1 MLDQRERVVPV
12 HIEDEMKKSYI
23 DYAMSVI
30 VGRALPEVRDGLKPV
45 HRRIIYDMHLQGM
58 NSNKPYKKCAAVVGD
73 TIKLFHPHGDMAI
86 YDALVRLGQDFASRY
101 PLIDGQ
107 GNFGSIDGD
116 PPAAYRY
123 TESRLAKIAE
133 EMLIDIDK
141 DTVNFVPNFDEST
154 QEPVVL
160 PCRVPNLLINGS
172 AGIAVGMATN
182 IPPHNL
188 SEVIDGLIL
197 LLDKP
202 EATLEEI
209 MKCIPGPDFPTGAQI
224 LGREGIVEAYRT
236 GKGKVLMRAQAVIE
250 SLKAGKTQIV
260 VTEIPYQVNKSTLV
274 ENIALLIREKKVE
287 GITDLRD
294 ESDREG
300 MRIVIELKKDAIP
313 QVILNQLYK
322 HTQLQESFGIINLAL
337 VDGSPRYLSLQKM
350 LILFIDHR
358 KDVIIRRTKF
368 ELRKAQE
375 RAHIL
380 EGLKIALDHLDAVIK
395 LIRASKTPEEA
406 KEGLM
411 IKFGLTETQSLAIL
425 AMRLQ
430 QLTGLERQKIDEE
443 YRAIIKTIEYLN
455 SILRNQKMVLDI
467 IKKELIEVKE
477 KHGDARRTQIVAAE
491 GEFEMEDLIAEENM
505 VVTITHGGYIK
516 RISPSTYH
524 TQRRGGVGVTGMET
538 KEEDFVEQFF
548 IASTHD
554 YLLFFTD
561 KGRVHWLKVYEIPQG
576 GRAAKGKAIVNMLEV
591 SAEDKIT
598 ASIPVREFDDQHYI
612 VMLSEQGTIKKTELS
627 AFSNPRKGG
636 IIAMTIEDGD
646 KLVEA
651 KLTNGNQQILI
662 GTKQGQAIRFPET
675 DVRPMGRSAQGV
687 RGIRLEKDDIVI
699 GMEIVQEGSTLLT
712 VCENGYGK
720 RTELDEYRIQGRG
733 GKGIINIK
741 TDERNGMVVGIKEV
755 IDTDK
760 MMLITSKGMVIQCPI
775 ADIRA
780 ISRNTKGVRLIK
792 LEEGDKVAAVAR
804 LGEKD
809 SDNGNGNDKPDSIP
823 EEKADS

>member
-1 MLDQRERVVPV
+1 MFDQRERVVSV

-45 HRRIIYDMHLQGM
+45 HRRIIYDMYLQGM
-58 NSNKPYKKCAAVVGD
+58 MSNKPYKKCAAIVGD
-73 TIKLFHPHGDMAI
+73 TIKLFHPHGEMAI
-86 YDALVRLGQDFASRY
+86 YDALVRFAQDFACRY

-123 TESRLAKIAE
+123 TEARLSAIAE
-133 EMLIDIDK
+133 EMLVDIDK

-154 QEPVVL
+154 TEPTVL
-160 PCRVPNLLINGS
+160 PCRIPNLLINGS
-172 AGIAVGMATN
+172 SGIAVGMATN

-188 SEVIDGLIL
+188 NEVVDALIL
-197 LLDKP
+197 LIDKP
-202 EATLEEI
+202 EASLEEI
-209 MKCIPGPDFPTGAQI
+209 MQVLPGPDFPTGAQI
-224 LGREGIVEAYRT
+224 LGREGIIEAYRT
-236 GKGKVLMRAQAVIE
+236 GKGKIVIRAQAMIE
-250 SLKAGKTQIV
+250 TLKGGKTQIV
-260 VTEIPYQVNKSTLV
+260 VNEIPYQVNKANLIESIASLV
-274 ENIALLIREKKVE
+274 REKKIE
-287 GITDLRD
+287 GISDLRD

-313 QVILNQLYK
+313 QVVLNQLYK
-322 HTQLQESFGIINLAL
+322 HTQLQDSFGIINLAL
-337 VDGSPRYLSLQKM
+337 VDGSPRYLSLPKM
-350 LILFIDHR
+350 LLLFIEHR
-358 KDVIIRRTKF
+358 KEVVTRRTKF
-368 ELRKAQE
+368 ELRKAQD

-380 EGLKIALDHLDAVIK
+380 EGLKIALDHLDAVIN

-406 KEGLM
+406 RDGLM
-411 IKFGLTETQSLAIL
+411 TKFGLTETQALAIL

-430 QLTGLERQKIDEE
+430 QLTGLERQKIDDE
-443 YRAIIKTIEYLN
+443 YRELIKTIEYLN
-455 SILRNQKMVLDI
+455 SILRNPKMVLDI
-467 IKKELIEVKE
+467 IKKELREVKE
-477 KHGDARRTQIVAAE
+477 KHGDKRRTQIVDAE
-491 GEFEMEDLIAEENM
+491 GDFEMEDLIAEENM

-538 KEEDFVEQFF
+538 KEEDFVEQLF

-554 YLLFFTD
+554 YILFFTD
-561 KGRVHWLKVYEIPQG
+561 KGKVHWLKVYEIPQG
-576 GRAAKGKAIVNMLEV
+576 GRAAKGKAIVNLLEI
-591 SAEDKIT
+591 SPEEKIT
-598 ASIPVREFDDQHYI
+598 AGIPVREFDSEHYI
-612 VMLSEQGTIKKTELS
+612 VMVTEQGIIKKTELA

-636 IIAMTIEDGD
+636 IIAVSLEPGD

-651 KLTNGNQQILI
+651 KLTNGHQQILI
-662 GTKQGQAIRFPET
+662 GTKQGKAIRFPET
-675 DVRPMGRSAQGV
+675 DVRPMGRTAQGV

-699 GMEIVQEGSTLLT
+699 GMEIVQEGGTLLT

-720 RTELDEYRIQGRG
+720 RTEISEYRIQSRG
-733 GKGIINIK
+733 GKGVINIK

-755 IDTDK
+755 IDSDK

-775 ADIRA
+775 SEIRS
-780 ISRNTKGVRLIK
+780 ISRNTKGVRLIR

-804 LGEKD
+804 LGEKENE
-809 SDNGNGNDKPDSIP
+809 NGEP
-823 EEKADS
+823 EPAAAKL